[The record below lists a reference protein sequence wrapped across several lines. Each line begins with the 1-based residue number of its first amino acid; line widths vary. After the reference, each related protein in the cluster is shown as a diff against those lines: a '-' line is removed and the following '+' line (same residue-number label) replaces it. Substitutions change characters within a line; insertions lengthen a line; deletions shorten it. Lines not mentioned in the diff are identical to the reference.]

1 MPLLES
7 QLTTK
12 FPFRNPHVNTLYKFF
27 ANKEKPT
34 YERKR
39 IATWDNDFI
48 DLDFLLSDSFS
59 AVLLIHGL
67 EGSSESSYMASTAN
81 YLKDHGYDVISMNLR
96 SCSGV
101 DNNILKTYHAGKTD
115 DVEFVVNYLIENY
128 NYNNIVLCGFSLGG
142 NLILKYLGE
151 FSETIPSSVK
161 GGIAVSVPIDLTSAQ
176 AELSKLKNKIYM
188 KEFLRTLK
196 SKVLLKAE
204 KFPDFNPDKKL
215 IAKASTFRDFE
226 EIYTAPVFGFD
237 GPEDYWAKASSKP
250 YLSKI
255 NQKAL
260 LINAKDDSFLSL
272 DCYPYEI
279 AENSENFYLM
289 TPKYGGHVGFVSTFN
304 DEVFW
309 IENQIVSFIQNQLN
323 TYS

>member
-96 SCSGV
+96 SCSGI

-215 IAKASTFRDFE
+215 IVKASTFRDFE

-237 GPEDYWAKASSKP
+237 GPEDYWKKASSKP

>member
-1 MPLLES
+1 MPLLKS
-7 QLTTK
+7 QLSTK
-12 FPFRNPHVNTLYKFF
+12 FPFKNPHVNTLYKFF
-27 ANKEKPT
+27 ANKDKPN
-34 YERKR
+34 YDRKR
-39 IATWDNDFI
+39 ITTWDNDFI
-48 DLDFLLSDSFS
+48 DLDFLTSDSFS

-81 YLKDHGYDVISMNLR
+81 YLKNHGYDVIAMNLR
-96 SCSGV
+96 SCSGE
-101 DNNILKTYHAGKTD
+101 DNNSLKTYHAGKTD
-115 DVEFVVNYLIENY
+115 DVEFVVNYLIEKY
-128 NYNNIVLCGFSLGG
+128 NYDDIILCGFSLGG

-151 FSETIPSSVK
+151 FNTKIPNTIK
-161 GGIAVSVPIDLTSAQ
+161 GGIAVSVPINLTSAQ

-204 KFPDFNPDKKL
+204 KYPEFNPDIKL
-215 IAKASTFRDFE
+215 INKASTFRDFE

-237 GPEDYWAKASSKP
+237 GPEDYWEKASSKP
-250 YLSKI
+250 YLTKI
-255 NQKAL
+255 KHKTL

-289 TPKYGGHVGFVSTFN
+289 TPKYGGHVGFVTTFN
-304 DEVFW
+304 DETFW
-309 IENQIVSFIQNQLN
+309 IEKQIVNFIQDKLN
-323 TYS
+323 IYS